1 MKRSGLIMKKYNLFY
16 LGITVLILFLNSSC
30 SNTKYLKEGQ
40 YLYLGTEVKVEDSIS
55 KKEKKKIES
64 ELEDLV
70 RPFPNKSFLGLRVKL
85 WVYNTVGE
93 QKREKGLKNWLKQKF
108 GEPPV
113 LEEDVNLTYNNDI
126 IENYLANK
134 GYLYAYSEGEFE
146 RKKKTSKTHF
156 HTYLDQQTM
165 IHSVNFPVN
174 DSLLITRHIANAQ
187 DQSFLKVGEPY
198 NLETA
203 KRERERISEILKSMG
218 YYFFSPDHILILA
231 DTSGPKY
238 ELDLKVTL
246 KLDEMPEE
254 AKHQFLINNI
264 VIQPNYQLTG
274 NNNNRPQRL
283 VDTTYYE
290 NFKVVDRTASFKPNV
305 FYQAMQFNPGEYYNK
320 KDHNNSLNRLI
331 SLGTFRF
338 VKNEFKIVPDTSAY
352 LLDVDY
358 LLTPAPKKS
367 FNIELGGF
375 GNDENRL
382 GSRASVTWTNKNF
395 LRGAERFTVKVSG
408 GMEKQFGGEIKRPNQ
423 FNLGIE
429 TGLNI
434 PRFIVPFIKIKPSG
448 TFIPRTII
456 NVNYDFNLRQG
467 YSSTNVY
474 TARFGYNW
482 KEDIAKEHH
491 FFPINISYVQTDTL
505 RFDQDFTVNLSNLYF
520 NGIIIGPNYEYTYNS
535 QLKGIK
541 THNYYFNGAADFSGN
556 IIGLTQRANYET
568 NPQTILRSAYAQY
581 IKLQTDFRYY
591 RHFTEESV
599 LAARLF
605 AGWGYS
611 YGNSIQL
618 PNVKQFYSGGS
629 NSLRGFSSRL
639 VGPGTFHEYGQS
651 GHQTFIE
658 MLGDIKLEANLEWR
672 MQLYSFLKGGLFI
685 DAGNIWLQ
693 RDNDRFPGGKFTKE
707 FYKELAVSVGG
718 GLRFD
723 FSILILRLD
732 VGFPIR
738 KPWLPEEHRWTFN
751 QIDFNS
757 AQWRRENILLNIA
770 IGYPF

>member
-1 MKRSGLIMKKYNLFY
+1 ML
-16 LGITVLILFLNSSC
+16 VLISSC

-40 YLYLGTEVKVEDSIS
+40 YLYLGTEVHIEDSLS
-55 KKEKKKIES
+55 KKEKKSLEA
-64 ELEDLV
+64 ELEDIV
-70 RPFPNKSFLGLRVKL
+70 RPRPNQSLLGLSVKL
-85 WVYNTVGE
+85 WAYNVVGE
-93 QKREKGLKNWLKQKF
+93 PKREKGLKNWFKNKF

-113 LEEDVNLTYNNDI
+113 LEEDVNLNYNNDLL
-126 IENYLANK
+126 ENYLANK
-134 GYLYAYSEGEFE
+134 GYLYAHSGGTFE
-146 RKKKTSKTHF
+146 RKKKTSQSSFNVH
-156 HTYLDQQTM
+156 LDRQTF
-165 IHSVNFPVN
+165 IQSVDFPVI
-174 DSLLITRHIANAQ
+174 DSLLITRHIANTKE
-187 DQSFLKVGEPY
+187 QSYLRVGDAY
-198 NLETA
+198 NLEVA
-203 KRERERISEILKSMG
+203 KMERERISEVLKGMG

-238 ELDLKVTL
+238 ELNLQVTL
-246 KLDEMPEE
+246 KLEEMPEE
-254 AKHQFLINNI
+254 AKHQFLINEI
-264 VIQPNYQLTG
+264 VIQPNYQLRT
-274 NNNNRPQRL
+274 NTNNRPQRT
-283 VDTTYYE
+283 VDTILYD
-290 NFKVVDRTASFKPNV
+290 NFKIVDRTHSFKPNV
-305 FYQAMQFNPGEYYNK
+305 FYQAMQFQPGEYYNK
-320 KDHNNSLNRLI
+320 TDHNNSLNRLI
-331 SLGTFRF
+331 NLGTFRF
-338 VKNEFKIVPDTSAY
+338 VKNEFRIVPDTSAY

-382 GSRASVTWTNKNF
+382 GSRASITWSNKNF
-395 LRGAERFTVKVSG
+395 LKGAERFTVKVSG
-408 GMEKQFGGEIKRPNQ
+408 GMEKQFGGELKRPNQ

-434 PRFIVPFIKIKPSG
+434 PRFIVPFLKIKPSG

-456 NVNYDFNLRQG
+456 NVNYDYNLRQG

-474 TARFGYNW
+474 TTRFGYNW
-482 KEDIAKEHH
+482 KEDISKEHH

-505 RFDQDFTVNLSNLYF
+505 RYDQDFTVNMSNLYF

-535 QLKGIK
+535 QLKAIK
-541 THNYYFNGAADFSGN
+541 KDNFYFNGAADFSGN
-556 IIGLTQRANYET
+556 IIGLTQKANYES

-591 RHFTEESV
+591 RHFTEESI
-599 LAARLF
+599 LAARVF

-611 YGNSIQL
+611 YGNSSQL

-639 VGPGTFHEYGQS
+639 VGPGTFYEYGQS
-651 GHQTFIE
+651 GQQTFIE

-672 MQLYSFLKGGLFI
+672 MQLYSFLKGALFV
-685 DAGNIWLQ
+685 DAGNVWLQ
-693 RDNDRFPGGKFTKE
+693 REHEQFPGGKFTKD
-707 FYKELAVSVGG
+707 FYKELAISAGG

-732 VGFPIR
+732 LGFPIR
-738 KPWLPEEHRWTFN
+738 KPWLPENNRWTFN
-751 QIDFNS
+751 QIDFKS
-757 AQWRRENILLNIA
+757 PEWRRENILFNIA